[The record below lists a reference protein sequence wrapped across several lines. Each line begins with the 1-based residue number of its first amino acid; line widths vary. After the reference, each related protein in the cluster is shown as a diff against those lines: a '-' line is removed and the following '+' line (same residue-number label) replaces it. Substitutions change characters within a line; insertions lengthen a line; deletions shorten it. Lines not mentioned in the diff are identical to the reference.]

1 MKKIKD
7 NFSNRIDSLIEKKK
21 IQIKK
26 LSHLNSKY
34 NNILISRDFTISFI
48 HS

>member
-7 NFSNRIDSLIEKKK
+7 NFSNRIKKKK